1 MKHRQTD
8 TASTVMRELS
18 ALRSLPRP
26 VYGHVLGLP
35 NRAIGQRHRHPWI
48 QLSYAA
54 SGVIEVVADSGRYVA
69 PPLHAVWVP
78 AGVPHAVRSFE
89 GTEIRS
95 LYIAPSALDDAG
107 RACRVLAVAPLLRE
121 LIRTFG
127 EFPVEYD
134 ESPWGA
140 AQFVMEYDSAKVP
153 TPPKSIAE
161 LFKWACDNK
170 GKLTYPAPPDFTGSV
185 FVRHV
190 FYAAA
195 GDYTKLLGPF
205 DGCYVCPHGPDDG
218 CACRKPQPGMVK
230 QALADAGV
238 VPDRAV
244 LIGDIG
250 GDVEAAAAAGVPAVL
265 VPTPQTRRQEIA
277 DAPLVA
283 ATLGEAVDVLLR
295 GAS

>member
-54 SGVIEVVADSGRYVA
+54 SGVIEVVADSGRYIA

-95 LYIAPSALDDAG
+95 LYIAPSALEDAG

-134 ESPWGA
+134 EEGEQGRLVAVLLDQLAAAPEADLAVPWPTDPRLRKLCRELQAHPERATTLQEFA
-140 AQFVMEYDSAKVP
+140 ARLGVSDKTLSRLFLQQTGLSFRAWRQRLRILAALPLLERGDRVTDVAIACGYDSMSAF
-153 TPPKSIAE
+153 IAA
-161 LFKWACDNK
+161 FRW
-170 GKLTYPAPPDFTGSV
+170 F
-185 FVRHV
+185 
-190 FYAAA
+190 
-195 GDYTKLLGPF
+195 
-205 DGCYVCPHGPDDG
+205 
-218 CACRKPQPGMVK
+218 
-230 QALADAGV
+230 AGV
-238 VPDRAV
+238 TPGEFFRAR
-244 LIGDIG
+244 
-250 GDVEAAAAAGVPAVL
+250 E
-265 VPTPQTRRQEIA
+265 R
-277 DAPLVA
+277 
-283 ATLGEAVDVLLR
+283 
-295 GAS
+295 